1 MLQEG
6 GKPRE
11 PRALT
16 LVSGR
21 GRKAR
26 PALLRRERLR
36 VLNIIEMGCL
46 GLYERTIF
54 RFAKQCQYA
63 RQVARG
69 YHQGCAGRK
78 HP

>member
-6 GKPRE
+6 GNPGEPRE
-11 PRALT
+11 LT
-16 LVSGR
+16 SVSDR
-21 GRKAR
+21 GRQAR
-26 PALLRRERLR
+26 PTRLRRERRR